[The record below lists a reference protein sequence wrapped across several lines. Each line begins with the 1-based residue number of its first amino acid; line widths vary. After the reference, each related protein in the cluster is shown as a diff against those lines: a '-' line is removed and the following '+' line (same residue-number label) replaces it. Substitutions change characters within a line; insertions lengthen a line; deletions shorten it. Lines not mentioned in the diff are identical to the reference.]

1 MWRIATMKQQQSVQ
15 GPSGNSWQFFL
26 IIGVIV
32 LGVIGLVGKSLG
44 LF

>member
-1 MWRIATMKQQQSVQ
+1 MKQQQSVR